1 MLLLRSEQEMLQ
13 ELRGREVLTAPH
25 VDILGNIGNH
35 VNHFLLFVELE
46 SFLREIAETHRITDV
61 ELPTVDGFLA
71 EQHLDERTLA
81 RTVVTYD
88 SHLLEACEVVVEV
101 FEDN

>member
-25 VDILGNIGNH
+25 VDILGNVGNH
-35 VNHFLLFVELE
+35 VNHFLLFVELQ
-46 SFLREIAETHRITDV
+46 SFLREIAEAHRITNV
-61 ELPTVDGFLA
+61 ELPTVDGLLS
-71 EQHLDERTLA
+71 EQHLDERALA
-81 RTVVTYD
+81 RSVISHD

-101 FEDN
+101 FENN